1 MIDIRQLRRAG
12 FQDTFQGIQDRIFM
26 ILTSSAGSRRSSRPA
41 GRARR
46 LRLVLVLIGA
56 GLAGLWAADG
66 RAQHV
71 DTTLSR
77 DSVLRDAEIPALGN
91 PQGDITIVAY
101 FDYQCPY
108 CRKIAPDLDQVVRE
122 DGHVRLVMKD
132 WPILGPPSDFAAQ
145 LVLATRY
152 QGKYEASHRALI
164 AAKGRL
170 TETVIRDTLAGAG
183 VDVGRAEADLASHRD
198 DIEALLKRNNAQAEA
213 FDFHGTP
220 AFIVGTFRVP
230 GVIDAAMF
238 KRAIADAR
246 AAAAKQKK

>member
-1 MIDIRQLRRAG
+1 MFFASDHKRRRTPG
-12 FQDTFQGIQDRIFM
+12 EG
-26 ILTSSAGSRRSSRPA
+26 GSISR
-41 GRARR
+41 GRT
-46 LRLVLVLIGA
+46 LRLALALIGA
-56 GLAGLWAADG
+56 GLAALPAAG
-66 RAQHV
+66 APAQQV

-77 DSVLRDAEIPALGN
+77 DAVLRDAEIPALGN
-91 PQGDITIVAY
+91 PKGDLTVVEY

-108 CRKIAPDLDQVVRE
+108 CRKVAPDLDQVVRE

-132 WPILGPPSDFAAQ
+132 WPILGPPSDVAAR

-152 QGKYEASHRALI
+152 QDKYEVSHRALM

-170 TETVIRDTLAGAG
+170 TETSIRDTLAQAG
-183 VDVGRAEADLASHRD
+183 VDMARADADLATHRD
-198 DIEALLKRNNAQAEA
+198 DIDALLKRNNAQAEA

-246 AAAAKQKK
+246 AAAAKAKK